1 MERSGME
8 LVRDIIETPIGT
20 NGGQYIKIVYEI
32 YIISTGREGKIMR
45 LSINEILAKANMI
58 ENAEARIQF
67 IKSND
72 SAALQT
78 ILKYCYDPNIKWM
91 LPKGPAPYK
100 KSDFVEAHGMLYSV
114 VRKLYLFIEGGNP
127 NLTKMKRE
135 QLFINLLESIDKD
148 DAELLVSIKDKKM
161 PYKLITRKFVEKV
174 YPGLINE

>member
-72 SAALQT
+72 
-78 ILKYCYDPNIKWM
+78 ILLNK
-91 LPKGPAPYK
+91 
-100 KSDFVEAHGMLYSV
+100 EA
-114 VRKLYLFIEGGNP
+114 RKQHDSKF
-127 NLTKMKRE
+127 
-135 QLFINLLESIDKD
+135 
-148 DAELLVSIKDKKM
+148 
-161 PYKLITRKFVEKV
+161 KLI
-174 YPGLINE
+174 

>member
-1 MERSGME
+1 
-8 LVRDIIETPIGT
+8 
-20 NGGQYIKIVYEI
+20 
-32 YIISTGREGKIMR
+32 
-45 LSINEILAKANMI
+45 
-58 ENAEARIQF
+58 
-67 IKSND
+67 
-72 SAALQT
+72 
-78 ILKYCYDPNIKWM
+78 
-91 LPKGPAPYK
+91 
-100 KSDFVEAHGMLYSV
+100 MLYSV